1 MLHEGRTV
9 TRVLGPLCILWFLFV
24 AFVGLTSARGPEG
37 GGMGF
42 SPRPGAVTIAG
53 SPSGSATGDDL
64 YGAYPASVQVM
75 GIGGSIVPSTSST
88 VTLAA
93 AVGDSQVATITL
105 KDISGTT
112 LTTPRRV
119 HVYMCTDAAGAT
131 PSSAGAATS
140 VTVGGG
146 GALLSTT
153 TAELDFQIV
162 VGATGIATLTFNNT
176 GGSANYTDRV
186 ALELPSGALIVSSAL
201 NVPHT

>member
-1 MLHEGRTV
+1 MRGRWLWLLCLLLIPAV
-9 TRVLGPLCILWFLFV
+9 TQ
-24 AFVGLTSARGPEG
+24 ARGPEG
-37 GGMGF
+37 GGIGF
-42 SPRPGAVTIAG
+42 SPRPGAYSIAG
-53 SPSGSATGDDL
+53 SPSGPAGGAL
-64 YGAYPASVQVM
+64 YGSYPSSLDVLT
-75 GIGGSIVPSTSST
+75 IGGSIVPSTNST

-112 LTTPRRV
+112 LATPRRI

-146 GALLSTT
+146 GVLLSTT
-153 TAELDFQIV
+153 TAKLDFQIV